1 MYENEFK
8 RILEASQNN
17 ALTFFVGAGVS
28 TLSGAPNWKELIDSI
43 CDEMGIDKK
52 EKYSSDDFLRIPQM
66 YYYSIDENKKKYHRL
81 VKEKVMLNDLKTN
94 IIHREMFNLNP
105 VSFVTTNYDTLLEDA
120 SKEYCRSFKAVS
132 CDKDVPEIFGDKYI
146 LKIHGD
152 FKQNNI
158 VCYMVYWSRLIN

>member
-8 RILEASQNN
+8 RILDASKNN

-66 YYYSIDENKKKYHRL
+66 YYYSIDENKKKYH
-81 VKEKVMLNDLKTN
+81 
-94 IIHREMFNLNP
+94 
-105 VSFVTTNYDTLLEDA
+105 NY
-120 SKEYCRSFKAVS
+120 
-132 CDKDVPEIFGDKYI
+132 GWI
-146 LKIHGD
+146 LK
-152 FKQNNI
+152 NPLPEYNE
-158 VCYMVYWSRLIN
+158 